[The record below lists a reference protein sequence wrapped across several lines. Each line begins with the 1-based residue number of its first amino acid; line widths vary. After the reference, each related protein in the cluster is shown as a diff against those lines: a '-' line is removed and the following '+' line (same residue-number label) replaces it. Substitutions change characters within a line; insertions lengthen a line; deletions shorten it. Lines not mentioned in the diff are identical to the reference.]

1 MACVLP
7 PGQQLAAPGKWP
19 LVGERAPRGATPDGI
34 PPANAEPWRVSIAG
48 QVERQ
53 CAYQLDELRSLGT
66 VRQAIDIH
74 CVTRWS
80 KLAVEFVGV
89 PLATLVA
96 QACPTTEARYV
107 SFVARSERDHST
119 SLPLSE
125 ALSLGALV
133 ALEAEGRPL
142 PVEHGGPVRMIV
154 PGRYF
159 YKSLKW
165 LERIELLAS
174 DRLGYWEREAGYH
187 NRADAWREERYL
199 APALSKREMAAV
211 LATRDFSNRDLR
223 SIDARGHDLTG
234 LIARGALLRDAD
246 FRDCLLRAACFD
258 GANLANAHLQGADLR
273 GASFV
278 SADLEGT
285 DFISADLRGADLRG
299 ASLFGATF
307 RGDGDSSSPAVLD
320 GTTLIDATSLEQL
333 TPLEAEHV
341 VRAIQ

>member
-1 MACVLP
+1 MAHECVY
-7 PGQQLAAPGKWP
+7 
-19 LVGERAPRGATPDGI
+19 R
-34 PPANAEPWRVSIAG
+34 
-48 QVERQ
+48 
-53 CAYQLDELRSLGT
+53 LDELHSRGT
-66 VRQAIDIH
+66 IRQVIDIH

-89 PLATLVA
+89 PLAELIERSRPAADA
-96 QACPTTEARYV
+96 QYV
-107 SFVARSERDHST
+107 SFVARSERNHST
-119 SLPLSE
+119 SLPLAD

-133 ALEAEGRPL
+133 ALEAEGHPL
-142 PVEHGGPVRMIV
+142 PVEHGGPVRVIV

-187 NRADAWREERYL
+187 NRADPWREERYL

-223 SIDARGHDLTG
+223 SIDARGHDLAG

-246 FRDCLLRAACFD
+246 FRDCELRAACFD

-273 GASFV
+273 GASFL

-307 RGDGDSSSPAVLD
+307 CGESNQPPA
-320 GTTLIDATSLEQL
+320 LIDATTLFDAASLEQL

-341 VRAIQ
+341 VRAAQSTAGNNRDYRK

>member
-1 MACVLP
+1 MRRECSY
-7 PGQQLAAPGKWP
+7 
-19 LVGERAPRGATPDGI
+19 R
-34 PPANAEPWRVSIAG
+34 
-48 QVERQ
+48 
-53 CAYQLDELRSLGT
+53 LDELRSLSV
-66 VRQAIDIH
+66 VRQAVDIH

-89 PLATLVA
+89 PLAELIEQSLPA
-96 QACPTTEARYV
+96 ADARYV
-107 SFVARSERDHST
+107 SFVARSDRNHST
-119 SLPLSE
+119 SLPLAD

-142 PVEHGGPVRMIV
+142 AVEHGGPVRMIV

-174 DRLGYWEREAGYH
+174 DQLGYWEREAGYH
-187 NRADAWREERYL
+187 NRADPWRQERYL
-199 APALSKREMAAV
+199 APAMSKREMAAV

-234 LIARGALLRDAD
+234 LVARGALLRDAD
-246 FRDCLLRAACFD
+246 FRDCNLQAASFD

-273 GASFV
+273 GASFL
-278 SADLEGT
+278 SADLEGA
-285 DFISADLRGADLRG
+285 DFTSADLRGADLRD

-307 RGDGDSSSPAVLD
+307 RAEGTGPPPALLD
-320 GTTLIDATSLEQL
+320 ATTLIDKSSLEQL
-333 TPLEAEHV
+333 TPLEAEFV
-341 VRAIQ
+341 AGAVRERR